1 MTDKDPIDKINEVD
15 IDSQLKA
22 NRKKYLISIGVLI
35 IFNTIMFGILIKGRD
50 FTDNL
55 LTSLNANLFG
65 FNILGFMLGAI
76 VAIFPYKELQ
86 YNKKYLRA
94 SLLTI
99 VVLQLIMTIG
109 LILIAFMRFLGW
121 Y

>member
-55 LTSLNANLFG
+55 
-65 FNILGFMLGAI
+65 
-76 VAIFPYKELQ
+76 
-86 YNKKYLRA
+86 
-94 SLLTI
+94 
-99 VVLQLIMTIG
+99 
-109 LILIAFMRFLGW
+109 
-121 Y
+121 